1 MPWGRWVLLG
11 REQPA
16 LQGGCLWKDPSTN
29 CLLMG
34 SPTSMAIRHFS
45 RSPCSSIHIREL
57 IIQLLLLEN
66 TSAKQRSL
74 QFLLTTLLQHVIQC
88 PAAAE
93 VQHLPLIMFF
103 CEPPHIKTPAKPTHP
118 PVESLC
124 HSGLWEPGRAQTS
137 REDCCYHRAEKHTQG
152 KGDVRCGHVIT
163 HFLLS
168 TSMEELVKKTR
179 KVT

>member
-1 MPWGRWVLLG
+1 
-11 REQPA
+11 
-16 LQGGCLWKDPSTN
+16 
-29 CLLMG
+29 
-34 SPTSMAIRHFS
+34 MAMSHFS

-124 HSGLWEPGRAQTS
+124 HSGLWEPGRTQTS
-137 REDCCYHRAEKHTQG
+137 REDCCYHCAEKHTQG